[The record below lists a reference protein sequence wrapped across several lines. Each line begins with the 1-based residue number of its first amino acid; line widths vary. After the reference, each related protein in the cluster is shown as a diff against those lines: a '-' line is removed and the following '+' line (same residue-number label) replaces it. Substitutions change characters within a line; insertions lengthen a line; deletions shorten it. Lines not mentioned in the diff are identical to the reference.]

1 MNSKARM
8 LAEDNDLRM
17 AWKPH
22 LRQPCVKSAAPVR
35 SASEVLAGAS
45 GWCAAELHA
54 LMQNLFAPDLSSRDN
69 DHSCA

>member
-1 MNSKARM
+1 MNSKARI

-22 LRQPCVKSAAPVR
+22 LRQPCVNPLHQPEAPAR
-35 SASEVLAGAS
+35 ASLALRAGVLPN
-45 GWCAAELHA
+45 CTLIK
-54 LMQNLFAPDLSSRDN
+54 NLFAPDLCSRDN